1 MTFTERI
8 RQLREQRQLPQR
20 KVAEA
25 LDIDGATYC
34 KIERGERKA
43 RKEHLSILADILHAD
58 REELLT
64 LWLADRVYEIVG
76 EEDEAGN
83 VLNIVAENIV
93 EYKRGG

>member
-1 MTFTERI
+1 MAFTERI

-34 KIERGERKA
+34 KIERGERRA

-64 LWLADRVYEIVG
+64 LWLADQVYEIVG
-76 EEDEAGN
+76 DEDVKTE
-83 VLNIVAENIV
+83 VLNVVAENIV
-93 EYKRGG
+93 EYEKRK